1 MTAEESRAIAL
12 PLALDA
18 MGGDL
23 APGAVVNGAARA
35 LSKNPDL
42 RFIFFGDEEAI
53 LPLMEKEP
61 GLREVSEI
69 VHTSEKVAST
79 DLPSVALRK
88 ATKSSMRLAIDAVKD
103 GRASGVVSSGNTG
116 AFMAMAKLVFRTLP
130 GISRPAIIG
139 MMPNKNGDLAMLDMG
154 ANVQCSPKDL
164 YDFALMGNAY
174 ARAILGRKEP
184 RIGLLNIGSEEIKGH
199 EELREAASLIKNSP
213 AKLNFIGFCEGNDI
227 CNGALDVIVTD
238 GFTGNIALK
247 TAEGTSHFM
256 YMQIKNAI
264 TSSIFSKIGYL
275 LARPGFKQMKR
286 TLDPRRF
293 NGAMLIGLNGVA
305 IKSHG
310 GADGKG
316 FASAIRVAHRAV
328 SSKMNERIIEE
339 LTIAGQRDYQE
350 SNANLDSL
358 AHTS

>member
-1 MTAEESRAIAL
+1 MTEDQGSAGL

-35 LSKNPDL
+35 LAKNPQL
-42 RFIFFGDEEAI
+42 TFLFFGDEAQI

-61 GLREVSEI
+61 GLRAVSE
-69 VHTSEKVAST
+69 VFHTAERVAAT

-88 ATKSSMRLAIDAVKD
+88 ATKSSMRLAIDAVKE
-103 GRASGVVSSGNTG
+103 GRASAVVSSGNTG
-116 AFMAMAKLVFRTLP
+116 ALMAMSKLVFRTLP

-139 MMPNKNGDLAMLDMG
+139 MMPNQHGDLVMLDMG
-154 ANVQCSPKDL
+154 ANAQNSAKDL
-164 YDFALMGNAY
+164 YEFALMGNAY
-174 ARAILGRKEP
+174 ARAILGRKNP
-184 RIGLLNIGSEEIKGH
+184 AIGLLNIGSEEIKGH
-199 EELREAASLIKNSP
+199 DELREAAQLIKNSP
-213 AKLNFIGFCEGNDI
+213 LKLNFVGFCEGNDI
-227 CNGALDVIVTD
+227 CNGKLDVIVTD

-256 YMQIKNAI
+256 YMQIKQAI
-264 TSSIFSKIGYL
+264 TSSFLSKLGYVM
-275 LARPGFKQMKR
+275 ARPGFKQMKR

-293 NGAMLIGLNGVA
+293 NGAMLIGLNGVV

-310 GADGKG
+310 GTDGKG

-328 SSKMNERIIEE
+328 NSRMNERIIEE
-339 LTIAGQRDYQE
+339 LTLAGETEYQE
-350 SNANLDSL
+350 I
-358 AHTS
+358 TSTSDPIAQPS

>member
-1 MTAEESRAIAL
+1 MEL
-12 PLALDA
+12 PLALDG
-18 MGGDL
+18 MGGDH

-35 LSKNPDL
+35 LAKNPDL
-42 RFIFFGDEEAI
+42 RFIIFGDEEVI
-53 LPLMEKEP
+53 LPLLAKEKK
-61 GLREVSEI
+61 LRERVEL
-69 VHTSEKVAST
+69 VHTTEKVAST

-88 ATKSSMRLAIDAVKD
+88 ATKSSMRLAIDAVKE

-139 MMPNKNGDLAMLDMG
+139 MMPNKHGDLAMLDMG
-154 ANVQCSPKDL
+154 ANVQCSPRDL
-164 YDFALMGNAY
+164 FDFALMGDAY

-184 RIGLLNIGSEEIKGH
+184 VIGLLNVGSEEIKGH
-199 EELREAASLIKNSP
+199 EELKEAAALMRAAP
-213 AKLNFIGFCEGNDI
+213 QLNFKGFCEGNDI
-227 CNGALDVIVTD
+227 CNGAFDVIVTD

-264 TSSIFSKIGYL
+264 TSSIFSKIGYV

-310 GADGKG
+310 GTDGKG

-339 LTIAGQRDYQE
+339 LTSARQSDYQE
-350 SNANLDSL
+350 GSTNLDSL
-358 AHTS
+358 AHSS

>member
-1 MTAEESRAIAL
+1 MTKAQQAEYL

-18 MGGDL
+18 MGGDH
-23 APGAVVNGAARA
+23 APHAVINGAARA
-35 LSKNPDL
+35 LGKHPEM
-42 RFIFFGDEEAI
+42 RFMFFGDEQAIRPLLAKKPDLEA
-53 LPLMEKEP
+53 
-61 GLREVSEI
+61 VSEI
-69 VHTSEKVAST
+69 VHTSEMVAST

-103 GRASGVVSSGNTG
+103 GRASSVVSSGNTG

-139 MMPNKNGDLAMLDMG
+139 MMPNRHGDLAMLDIG
-154 ANVQCSPKDL
+154 ANVRCSPRDL

-174 ARAILGRKEP
+174 ARAILGRKNP
-184 RIGLLNIGSEEIKGH
+184 AIGLLNIGSEENKGH
-199 EELREAASLIKNSP
+199 DDLREAAALIKSSP
-213 AKLNFIGFCEGNDI
+213 VKLNFIGFCEGNDI

-238 GFTGNIALK
+238 GFTGNVSLK
-247 TAEGTSHFM
+247 TAEGVSHFM
-256 YMQIKNAI
+256 YTQIKSAI
-264 TSSIFSKIGYL
+264 SSSFLSKIGYL
-275 LARPGFKQMKR
+275 LARPGFKKMKK

-293 NGAMLIGLNGVA
+293 NGAMLIGLNGIA

-310 GADGKG
+310 GSDEKG

-328 SSKMNERIIEE
+328 MNKMNERIIEE
-339 LTIAGQRDYQE
+339 LTIAGQHDYQE
-350 SNANLDSL
+350 SMSNTDIL

>member
-1 MTAEESRAIAL
+1 
-12 PLALDA
+12 
-18 MGGDL
+18 MGGDH

-35 LSKNPDL
+35 LAKNADL
-42 RFIFFGDEEAI
+42 RFLFFGDEAAL
-53 LPLMEKEP
+53 LPLMQREP
-61 GLREVSEI
+61 DVMRVSEI
-69 VHTSEKVAST
+69 VHTTEKVAST

-88 ATKSSMRLAIDAVKD
+88 ATKSSMRLAIDAVKE

-139 MMPNKNGDLAMLDMG
+139 MMPNKHGDVAMLDLG
-154 ANVQCSPKDL
+154 ANVQCSARDL

-174 ARAILGRKEP
+174 ARAILGRKNP
-184 RIGLLNIGSEEIKGH
+184 AVGILNIGSEEIKGH
-199 EELREAASLIKNSP
+199 EELREAAARIKASP
-213 AKLNFIGFCEGNDI
+213 VKMNFIGFCEGNDI
-227 CNGALDVIVTD
+227 CNGQVDVIVTD

-256 YMQIKNAI
+256 YMQVKNAI
-264 TSSIFSKIGYL
+264 TSSIFSKLGYV

-310 GADGKG
+310 GADGKA

-339 LTIAGQRDYQE
+339 LTIAGNQDYEE
-350 SNANLDSL
+350 SNANHDSL
-358 AHTS
+358 AHSS